1 MKKLAPYACG
11 AIFLVLASCATTK
24 GALFDRVLAS
34 SPAPAQSSSTVAVQ
48 PSTTNP
54 EQTGLEVQ
62 TNPTDA
68 QVYLNGIFIG
78 DTPLLYT
85 NFSAGT
91 YKITISK
98 RGYYDSVR
106 WLRLDPTAYTVLQTD
121 LTAKTGYLSVT
132 VTPANAQ
139 VFLDGL
145 PSQAGTQQLPIGL
158 HTVRVRAFGYEDWQ
172 KTVSVQENQT
182 VSLAAVLAPAPFR
195 VSGLSAS
202 RSVVS
207 PRNPGVLGRVVF
219 TFDVSTRGEG
229 TLAIAGPGG
238 KQVLTRHFPS
248 FTRRKQS
255 MTWNGRSQ
263 NGTLVA
269 NGIYEVT
276 VSGREK
282 PTSAPSTESIEVTV
296 DRGALIGLRSMLSG
310 TAGLLYAGTPEV
322 LPVSSYAVSA
332 LVIAHADSSGA
343 IIPAQLAFRAVPH
356 AGIELDGQGM
366 VELTSTHTTPF
377 SVGLAAKFALLR
389 PEAGDGLSAAV
400 SLKGTYLS
408 GTTSDTLTNF
418 TGLSVG
424 LPLEYRVGP
433 FGVVMMPEVIAAPY
447 AATYTSTLPSISPA
461 FWAYGRGGVF
471 LDFGS
476 IMTGLS
482 VAFRSQPFAN
492 GLGLASVPLAAG
504 WELHWLIPHTQLVLT
519 AAVAGEG
526 SPGPAGSF
534 YLLGGAGIGFVN

>member
-11 AIFLVLASCATTK
+11 ALFLVLASCATTK
-24 GALFDRVLAS
+24 GALFDRVLSS
-34 SPAPAQSSSTVAVQ
+34 SPPPAQSSSTATVQ
-48 PSTTNP
+48 PSDTNP

-62 TNPTDA
+62 TTPSDA
-68 QVYLNGIFIG
+68 QVYLNGTFIG

-106 WLRLDPTAYTVLQTD
+106 WMRLDPTAYTVLQTD
-121 LTAKTGYLSVT
+121 LTPKTGYLYLT
-132 VTPANAQ
+132 VTPPDAE

-145 PSQAGTQQLPIGL
+145 PSQAGTHQLPIGP

-172 KTVSVQENQT
+172 RTVGVQENQT
-182 VSLAAVLAPAPFR
+182 VSLAAVLARAPFR
-195 VSGLSAS
+195 ISGLSAS
-202 RSVVS
+202 KSVVS
-207 PRNPGVLGRVVF
+207 PRNPGALGRVVF
-219 TFDVSTRGEG
+219 SFDVTTRGEG
-229 TLAIAGPGG
+229 TLTIAGPGG
-238 KQVLTRHFPS
+238 AQVLKHQFPT

-263 NGTLVA
+263 DGTLVP
-269 NGIYEVT
+269 NGTYEVS
-276 VSGREK
+276 VSGRENS
-282 PTSAPSTESIEVTV
+282 TSAPSTQSIEVTV

-310 TAGLLYAGTPEV
+310 TAGLLFAGTPEV
-322 LPVSSYAVSA
+322 LPVSSYAISA
-332 LVIAHADSSGA
+332 LMIAHADSTGA
-343 IIPAQLAFRAVPH
+343 IIPAQLSFRAVPR
-356 AGIELDGQGM
+356 AGIELDGQGT
-366 VELTSTHTTPF
+366 VELTSTHATPF

-389 PEAGDGLSAAV
+389 PDAGNGLSAAV
-400 SLKGTYLS
+400 SVKGTYLS

-424 LPLEYRVGP
+424 LPLEYRVGA
-433 FGVVMMPEVIAAPY
+433 FGVVAMPEVIAAPY
-447 AATYTSTLPSISPA
+447 AASYTSTVPSFSPT

-476 IMTGLS
+476 VVTGLS
-482 VAFRSQPFAN
+482 FALRSQSFAN
-492 GLGLASVPLAAG
+492 GLGLSSVPLALG
-504 WELHWLIPHTQLVLT
+504 WEVHWLIPHTQLVLS
-519 AAVAGEG
+519 AAIEEEG

-534 YLLGGAGIGFVN
+534 YFLGGAGIGFVN